1 MIAVGVYM
9 FLHACFILIL
19 NATLYMYIL
28 YKYTQSTLTAIQKTN
43 RVIKS
48 IKVMNSSIMAT
59 VQLNV

>member
-1 MIAVGVYM
+1 MIMIAVGVYM

-19 NATLYMYIL
+19 NATFTSVMYSINSHCNP
-28 YKYTQSTLTAIQKTN
+28 KKN